1 MATMKDI
8 IQSPLLLAL
17 VIGGLLY
24 ISAFSLVYLKK
35 AYDHCLELGIT
46 RKELSNVIKSS
57 LIFSVVPS
65 LSIVVGLF
73 VLIAVLGSVWAW
85 WRLSVI
91 GSLSYETMISSS
103 IAQVLGYA
111 SSAEMLESATGRQ
124 FGVVMILMSVGML
137 SGFLILLPLGKKL
150 CKSVDRSAAESG
162 GSTWKN
168 VLSGVF
174 MLVMF
179 SVYMPFVVLAA
190 YDSIPSLGE
199 VFNVNTFSIL
209 LIYIPVGFSEALSYT
224 PILGCSAYLAFITGN
239 IMNLKLPVAANAMNL
254 TKKQPNTPEGEAI
267 ASVAVAVSSLMTV
280 AILTL
285 AAVCASFISPV
296 FELPAVKTA
305 SGYLLPALFGSMALG
320 LFASSSSGSKVVKG
334 GIKGVLPVLII
345 MTVVSLAARL
355 AGYGSVLGGLV
366 GIFIIVMLPIG
377 ILTSYVLWKKGKIR
391 VVDKEQK

>member
-46 RKELSNVIKSS
+46 RKELSDVIKSS

-124 FGVVMILMSVGML
+124 FGVVMILMSV
-137 SGFLILLPLGKKL
+137 
-150 CKSVDRSAAESG
+150 
-162 GSTWKN
+162 
-168 VLSGVF
+168 
-174 MLVMF
+174 
-179 SVYMPFVVLAA
+179 
-190 YDSIPSLGE
+190 
-199 VFNVNTFSIL
+199 
-209 LIYIPVGFSEALSYT
+209 
-224 PILGCSAYLAFITGN
+224 
-239 IMNLKLPVAANAMNL
+239 
-254 TKKQPNTPEGEAI
+254 
-267 ASVAVAVSSLMTV
+267 

-345 MTVVSLAARL
+345 MTVLSLAARL

-377 ILTSYVLWKKGKIR
+377 ILTSYVLWKKGKIQ
-391 VVDKEQK
+391 VVDKEQKEK

>member
-46 RKELSNVIKSS
+46 RKELSDVIKSS

-111 SSAEMLESATGRQ
+111 SSAEMLEGATGRQ
-124 FGVVMILMSVGML
+124 FGVVMI
-137 SGFLILLPLGKKL
+137 
-150 CKSVDRSAAESG
+150 
-162 GSTWKN
+162 
-168 VLSGVF
+168 
-174 MLVMF
+174 
-179 SVYMPFVVLAA
+179 
-190 YDSIPSLGE
+190 
-199 VFNVNTFSIL
+199 
-209 LIYIPVGFSEALSYT
+209 
-224 PILGCSAYLAFITGN
+224 
-239 IMNLKLPVAANAMNL
+239 
-254 TKKQPNTPEGEAI
+254 
-267 ASVAVAVSSLMTV
+267 LMTV

-320 LFASSSSGSKVVKG
+320 LFAGSSSGSKVVKG

-345 MTVVSLAARL
+345 MTVLSLAARL

-377 ILTSYVLWKKGKIR
+377 ILTSYVLWKKGKIQ
-391 VVDKEQK
+391 VVAKEQKEK

>member
-57 LIFSVVPS
+57 LLFSVVPS

-179 SVYMPFVVLAA
+179 SVYIPILLFTDNVQAAVMITGLVIAIGVGVLAKR
-190 YDSIPSLGE
+190 PG
-199 VFNVNTFSIL
+199 
-209 LIYIPVGFSEALSYT
+209 
-224 PILGCSAYLAFITGN
+224 LARLN
-239 IMNLKLPVAANAMNL
+239 N
-254 TKKQPNTPEGEAI
+254 
-267 ASVAVAVSSLMTV
+267 
-280 AILTL
+280 
-285 AAVCASFISPV
+285 
-296 FELPAVKTA
+296 
-305 SGYLLPALFGSMALG
+305 
-320 LFASSSSGSKVVKG
+320 VVKG

-345 MTVVSLAARL
+345 MTVVSIAARL

-377 ILTSYVLWKKGKIR
+377 ILTSYVLWKKGKI
-391 VVDKEQK
+391 

>member
-17 VIGGLLY
+17 VIGGLVY
-24 ISAFSLVYLKK
+24 IAAFSLVYLKK

-57 LIFSVVPS
+57 LVF
-65 LSIVVGLF
+65 SIVVGLF

-137 SGFLILLPLGKKL
+137 SGFLILLPFGKKL
-150 CKSVDRSAAESG
+150 CKSVDRSAADNG

-179 SVYMPFVVLAA
+179 SVYIPILLFTDNVQAAVMITGLVIAVGVGVLAKRPGLA
-190 YDSIPSLGE
+190 WLNNF
-199 VFNVNTFSIL
+199 VMAFS
-209 LIYIPVGFSEALSYT
+209 
-224 PILGCSAYLAFITGN
+224 
-239 IMNLKLPVAANAMNL
+239 M
-254 TKKQPNTPEGEAI
+254 
-267 ASVAVAVSSLMTV
+267 
-280 AILTL
+280 
-285 AAVCASFISPV
+285 
-296 FELPAVKTA
+296 
-305 SGYLLPALFGSMALG
+305 
-320 LFASSSSGSKVVKG
+320 
-334 GIKGVLPVLII
+334 
-345 MTVVSLAARL
+345 
-355 AGYGSVLGGLV
+355 LGGLISSLAWV
-366 GIFIIVMLPIG
+366 RIFG
-377 ILTSYVLWKKGKIR
+377 
-391 VVDKEQK
+391 

>member
-124 FGVVMILMSVGML
+124 FGVVMILM
-137 SGFLILLPLGKKL
+137 PLGKKL
-150 CKSVDRSAAESG
+150 CKSVDRSAAENG

-179 SVYMPFVVLAA
+179 SVYIPILLFTDNVQAAVMITGLVIAIGVGVLAKRPGLA
-190 YDSIPSLGE
+190 WLNNF
-199 VFNVNTFSIL
+199 VMAFS
-209 LIYIPVGFSEALSYT
+209 
-224 PILGCSAYLAFITGN
+224 
-239 IMNLKLPVAANAMNL
+239 M
-254 TKKQPNTPEGEAI
+254 
-267 ASVAVAVSSLMTV
+267 
-280 AILTL
+280 
-285 AAVCASFISPV
+285 
-296 FELPAVKTA
+296 
-305 SGYLLPALFGSMALG
+305 
-320 LFASSSSGSKVVKG
+320 
-334 GIKGVLPVLII
+334 
-345 MTVVSLAARL
+345 
-355 AGYGSVLGGLV
+355 LGGLISSLAWV
-366 GIFIIVMLPIG
+366 RIFG
-377 ILTSYVLWKKGKIR
+377 
-391 VVDKEQK
+391 

>member
-73 VLIAVLGSVWAW
+73 VLIAVMGSVWAW

-111 SSAEMLESATGRQ
+111 SSAEMLEGATGRQ

-150 CKSVDRSAAESG
+150 CKSVDRSATESG

-179 SVYMPFVVLAA
+179 SVYIPILLFTDNVQAAVMITGLVIAIGVGVLAKRPGLA
-190 YDSIPSLGE
+190 WLNNF
-199 VFNVNTFSIL
+199 VMAFS
-209 LIYIPVGFSEALSYT
+209 
-224 PILGCSAYLAFITGN
+224 
-239 IMNLKLPVAANAMNL
+239 M
-254 TKKQPNTPEGEAI
+254 
-267 ASVAVAVSSLMTV
+267 
-280 AILTL
+280 
-285 AAVCASFISPV
+285 
-296 FELPAVKTA
+296 
-305 SGYLLPALFGSMALG
+305 
-320 LFASSSSGSKVVKG
+320 
-334 GIKGVLPVLII
+334 
-345 MTVVSLAARL
+345 
-355 AGYGSVLGGLV
+355 LGGLISSLAWV
-366 GIFIIVMLPIG
+366 RIF
-377 ILTSYVLWKKGKIR
+377 
-391 VVDKEQK
+391 D

>member
-91 GSLSYETMISSS
+91 GSLSYEIMISSS

-111 SSAEMLESATGRQ
+111 SSAEMLEGATGRQ
-124 FGVVMILMSVGML
+124 FGVVMI
-137 SGFLILLPLGKKL
+137 
-150 CKSVDRSAAESG
+150 
-162 GSTWKN
+162 
-168 VLSGVF
+168 
-174 MLVMF
+174 
-179 SVYMPFVVLAA
+179 
-190 YDSIPSLGE
+190 
-199 VFNVNTFSIL
+199 
-209 LIYIPVGFSEALSYT
+209 
-224 PILGCSAYLAFITGN
+224 
-239 IMNLKLPVAANAMNL
+239 
-254 TKKQPNTPEGEAI
+254 
-267 ASVAVAVSSLMTV
+267 LMTV

-345 MTVVSLAARL
+345 MTVLSLAARL

-377 ILTSYVLWKKGKIR
+377 ILTSYVLWKKGKIQ
-391 VVDKEQK
+391 VVDKEQKEK